1 VKPETRS
8 FYELAVLRAAEEVTS
23 ALDRAL
29 DLEGLARRAALSPF
43 HFHRVFRGM
52 LGETPLELS
61 RRLKLE
67 RAAYR
72 LLQDEEPIIELAFG
86 AGYETH
92 ESFTRAFRSRYGC
105 SPSEFRASRAR
116 DPASTCVGPFR
127 PQLAAQ
133 SGIHYQPGAAP
144 LEIQYLKG
152 ASIMDVEI
160 KQMPELRVAT
170 LRHVGPYNRISR
182 AFERLHQIAG
192 KQQLFG
198 PDSAM
203 LAIFHDDPETTP
215 PSELRSDAGLVVS
228 ANASIPGE
236 LAEQRL
242 PAGRYA
248 RTVHRGPYEQL
259 GDSWSRFMGEWL
271 RTSGQRMVEKG
282 LAYELYRNTPADV
295 PKDELITELY
305 LPLA

>member
-1 VKPETRS
+1 MKPGTRS

-23 ALDRAL
+23 SLDRAL
-29 DLEGLARRAALSPF
+29 DLQALARRAAL
-43 HFHRVFRGM
+43 
-52 LGETPLELS
+52 
-61 RRLKLE
+61 
-67 RAAYR
+67 
-72 LLQDEEPIIELAFG
+72 IIELAFG

-92 ESFTRAFRSRYGC
+92 ESFFRSHYGC
-105 SPSEFRASRAR
+105 SPSEFRASRERA
-116 DPASTCVGPFR
+116 DVSTCVGPFR

-133 SGIHYQPGAAP
+133 SGLHYQPSAA
-144 LEIQYLKG
+144 LSEIHYLKG
-152 ASIMDVEI
+152 ESTMDVEI

-170 LRHVGPYNRISR
+170 LRHVGPYNRISQ

-215 PSELRSDAGLVVS
+215 PSELRSDAGLVVA
-228 ANASIPGE
+228 ANAVIPGE

-248 RTVHRGPYEQL
+248 RTVHRGSYEQL

-271 RTSGQRMVEKG
+271 RSSGQRMTENG

-295 PKDELITELY
+295 PKDSLITELY